1 VATVDKADTQKKQAK
16 EPKDLRLR
24 KQHFPNAEELVFDRK
39 RGFVPLPIVTR
50 KLLRHISPPELRV
63 LVYLQ
68 TRCSQY
74 FICYPTLE
82 EIAHDLGL
90 NGRKNLT
97 PHIKALE
104 KKKFISSVT
113 AVGKK
118 FFLVHDPRVAI
129 EHLVQTG
136 KLGQDELF
144 DINELR
150 EDLGQDP
157 IKAEFKPPEPVSV
170 APVKLRK
177 AK

>member
-1 VATVDKADTQKKQAK
+1 MTADTTATQTNQAK

-24 KQHFPNAEELVFDRK
+24 KQHFPKAEDLVFDRK
-39 RGFVPLPIVTR
+39 RGFVPVPIILR
-50 KLLRHISPPELRV
+50 KLLRHISAPELRV

-68 TRCSQY
+68 TRCSQH

-97 PHIKALE
+97 PHLKALE
-104 KKKFISSVT
+104 KKKFISTVT
-113 AVGKK
+113 AAGKK
-118 FFLVHDPRVAI
+118 LFLVHDPRVAI

-136 KLGQDELF
+136 KITPDELF

-150 EDLGQDP
+150 GDLGQDP
-157 IKAEFKPPEPVSV
+157 ITAEFKPPEPVSPV
-170 APVKLRK
+170 PVKLRK
-177 AK
+177 VK

>member
-1 VATVDKADTQKKQAK
+1 MTTNKTAAQTNQTK

-24 KQHFPNAEELVFDRK
+24 KQHFPTAEELVFDRK
-39 RGFVPLPIVTR
+39 RAFVPMPIIMR
-50 KLLRHISPPELRV
+50 KLMRHISAPELRV

-68 TRCSQY
+68 TRCSQH

-90 NGRKNLT
+90 HSRKNLT
-97 PHIKALE
+97 PHLTALE
-104 KKKFISSVT
+104 KNKFISTT
-113 AVGKK
+113 AASGKK

-136 KLGQDELF
+136 KINQDELF

-150 EDLGQDP
+150 RDLKQEP
-157 IKAEFKPPEPVSV
+157 IVAELKPAEALTLVP
-170 APVKLRK
+170 KLRK